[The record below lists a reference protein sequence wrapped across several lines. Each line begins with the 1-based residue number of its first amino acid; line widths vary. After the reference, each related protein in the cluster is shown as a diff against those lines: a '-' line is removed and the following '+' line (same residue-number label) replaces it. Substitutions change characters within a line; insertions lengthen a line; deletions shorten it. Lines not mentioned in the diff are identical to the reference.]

1 MFPVSDDNPTL
12 RRPVVTYALLASL
25 LLVFV
30 VVQGAGGVTDP
41 YRLLASVCNYGM
53 VPAELLHTR
62 PVGYA
67 VPMGP
72 GMACVVDAEPI
83 NVLTPLTSMFLH
95 GGWGHLLSNSL
106 FLWVFGNNVEDSMG
120 RGRFVAFY
128 LICGLAAAAA
138 HVLVEPNSPVPTVGA
153 SGAISGVLGGYLLLY
168 PKVRVRTFFP
178 PFFLFHVPAWVIL
191 VFWFVQ
197 QVVAGLPQL
206 SRMRPDV
213 SAGVAVWA
221 HIGGFVAGALL
232 VKLFASPG
240 RVARRNTAGDARA
253 AFQPTG

>member
-1 MFPVSDDNPTL
+1 MFPLKDNIPTD
-12 RRPVVTYALLASL
+12 RFPVVTVVLIVLNVLFYFLLQPKTGIDLSGQSLDPREIYDYAA
-25 LLVFV
+25 VPCTITGE
-30 VVQGAGGVTDP
+30 GAC
-41 YRLLASVCNYGM
+41 R
-53 VPAELLHTR
+53 VPPGDLPAAATLFTAMFSHAGLLH
-62 PVGYA
+62 
-67 VPMGP
+67 
-72 GMACVVDAEPI
+72 
-83 NVLTPLTSMFLH
+83 L
-95 GGWGHLLSNSL
+95 GGNML
-106 FLWVFGNNVEDSMG
+106 FLWIFGNNVEDSMG

-240 RVARRNTAGDARA
+240 RVARRNTAGDAQA